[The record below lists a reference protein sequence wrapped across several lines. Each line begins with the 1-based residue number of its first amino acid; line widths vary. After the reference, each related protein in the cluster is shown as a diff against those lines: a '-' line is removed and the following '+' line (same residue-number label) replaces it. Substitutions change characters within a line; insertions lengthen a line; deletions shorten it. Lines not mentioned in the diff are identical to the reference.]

1 MISGP
6 NLPSQIEKSTMITS
20 PNGQGVVLIGGYLNW
35 ANLFSKSM
43 IELWGNNLENLKW
56 ITLKQTLQFARR
68 HHVAFLIPDDFANFS
83 STGLPEI
90 QLQEKYFPKSIISE
104 KNNYN
109 NISSDEEE
117 QLIRNNSKKK
127 CILS

>member
-68 HHVAFLIPDDFANFS
+68 HHVAFLVPDDFANS
-83 STGLPEI
+83 KIPEI
-90 QLQEKYFPKSIISE
+90 RQEKVFSE
-104 KNNYN
+104 INYN
-109 NISSDEEE
+109 NISDEEE
-117 QLIRNNSKKK
+117 LIRNSKKK